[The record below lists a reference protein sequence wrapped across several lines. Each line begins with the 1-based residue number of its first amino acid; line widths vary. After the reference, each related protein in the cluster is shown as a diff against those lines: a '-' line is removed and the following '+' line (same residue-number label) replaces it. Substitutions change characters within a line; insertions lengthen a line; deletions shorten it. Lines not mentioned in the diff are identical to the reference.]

1 MEYWYCVIRERFGKV
16 RAKRVS
22 CQSAPTQADLLVLM
36 NFDPKYETVLELE
49 KGSSFEHG
57 QFLAYVEMM
66 YQNQSDIK
74 ITLTELEQLVGK

>member
-22 CQSAPTQADLLVLM
+22 CQTAPEQADLLTVM
-36 NFDPKYETVLELE
+36 NFDPKFETVLELE
-49 KGSSFEHG
+49 KGSSLEQG
-57 QFLAYVEMM
+57 QFLSYVEMM

-74 ITLTELEQLVGK
+74 VTLTELEQLVGK